1 MENGS
6 KPNWGSGKSGRECNP
21 FSLEQKEHIIKLQI
35 WQKQTLHGLVI
46 CINNDR
52 QSRFYGSAEGLQQEF
67 IGSVNNPITGIK
79 VEMDGQSFRIIGV
92 ELLQLSGYIDSAEQ
106 VPALFT
112 TVPTFQDSFLH
123 PIKS

>member
-1 MENGS
+1 M
-6 KPNWGSGKSGRECNP
+6 
-21 FSLEQKEHIIKLQI
+21 
-35 WQKQTLHGLVI
+35 
-46 CINNDR
+46 
-52 QSRFYGSAEGLQQEF
+52 
-67 IGSVNNPITGIK
+67 NNPITGIK